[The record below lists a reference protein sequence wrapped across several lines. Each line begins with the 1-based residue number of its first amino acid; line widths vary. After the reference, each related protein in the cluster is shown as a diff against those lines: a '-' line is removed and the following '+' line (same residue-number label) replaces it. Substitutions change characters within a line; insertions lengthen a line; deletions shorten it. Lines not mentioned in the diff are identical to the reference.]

1 MKRRHFLQL
10 TGASLGSL
18 LLSQKSFAF
27 AAGAEIISM
36 PSKVAVQLADGI
48 YFLKRAYKQAWT
60 YQNITVDL
68 NYKDDA
74 LSVLVQSPTE
84 ALFSVQLYWNYPASK
99 NATALG
105 DHWERTYGDVSFAA
119 FDTKRKMPWYFVQH
133 DDNDVVCFGVK
144 TGCNSICHWQVG
156 DGTMQLTMDTRNGGS
171 GVLLGHSLL
180 HTADIITTKNKS
192 DENVFAT
199 ARRFCK
205 MMCPNPRLPQQP
217 VYGINDWY
225 FAYGNSSYD
234 LILKHTSMMA
244 DLATDTN
251 NRPFS
256 VVDAGWAKYSPLLPG
271 DCCWQE
277 DFSTPNDKFKDM
289 IKLAEDIKKLGMRPG
304 LWTRPLCGAHDDE
317 KNVLLPSIPGRDNPK
332 NPVLDPTIA
341 ENMERIRYNISSYD
355 AWGYEMV
362 KHDFSTY
369 DLFGKWGFQ
378 MTNDITTKGWHFN
391 DRSKTNAEI
400 MLDLY
405 RAIRNEGRN
414 MYLIGCNTISHLS
427 AGIFELNR
435 IGDDTSGKEW
445 ERTRKMGVNTLGFR
459 MIQHNIFYAADGD
472 CVGLTNDVP
481 WSKNKQWMQLLAQ
494 SSTPLFISAQP
505 DAMGEEQHSFIKQSF
520 SEAAKEQPIAEPL
533 DWLTNP
539 LPAKWKLDGDVE
551 TFDWS

>member
-18 LLSQKSFAF
+18 VLSQKSFAF

-36 PSKVAVQLADGI
+36 PSKVAVQLADGTH
-48 YFLKRAYKQAWT
+48 YLKRAYKQAWT

-84 ALFSVQLYWNYPASK
+84 ALFNVQLYWNYPVSK
-99 NATALG
+99 NTTALG
-105 DHWERTYGDVSFAA
+105 DHWERTYGDVSFAS
-119 FDTKRKMPWYFVQH
+119 FDANRKMPWYFIQH

-156 DGTMQLTMDTRNGGS
+156 EGTMQLAMDTRNGGS

-199 ARRFCK
+199 SRRFCK

-317 KNVLLPSIPGRDNPK
+317 KNVLLPSIPGRNDPK

-400 MLDLY
+400 ILDLY

-445 ERTRKMGVNTLGFR
+445 DRTRKMGVNTLGFR

-505 DAMGEEQHSFIKQSF
+505 GAMGEEQRSFIKKSF
-520 SEAAKEQPIAEPL
+520 SEAAKEQPVAEPL
-533 DWLTNP
+533 DWLTSQFP
-539 LPAKWKLDGDVE
+539 SKWKLDGNVE
-551 TFDWS
+551 EFDWS